1 MDFEITK
8 NYGENENEP
17 GVVDW
22 SVGDKWVAECQ
33 DVRFKAGGVLIFEG
47 RKENDL
53 DAGVKSNNI
62 YSTCWPRDSKVV
74 REEAT
79 INLGDF
85 RRF

>member
-1 MDFEITK
+1 M
-8 NYGENENEP
+8 
-17 GVVDW
+17 
-22 SVGDKWVAECQ
+22 AECQ

-53 DAGVKSNNI
+53 EAGVKSNNI

-85 RRF
+85 RGGCVLRENQVSIAARG